1 MTLADKIY
9 RPLYFINNLYF
20 VRCINFLL
28 HYLMQKVLVCPSLF
42 AHFLTKVLPRTSRG
56 SGLLGPH
63 SLLSEP
69 AHFQVELLYNQ
80 CPQIIFFDSGLFIMD
95 TTGKLWEESLDDY
108 INRSLFPFQKPLLP
122 CLKML
127 QASTTGYL
135 SGSLFSP
142 ADKLST
148 ILTYTCICQL
158 VPLKE
163 FFKLY
168 DNLHQANVGGFGSLT
183 K

>member
-1 MTLADKIY
+1 ME
-9 RPLYFINNLYF
+9 
-20 VRCINFLL
+20 
-28 HYLMQKVLVCPSLF
+28 
-42 AHFLTKVLPRTSRG
+42 VLPRRSRG

-108 INRSLFPFQKPLLP
+108 INRSLFPFQKPLLS

-135 SGSLFSP
+135 SDYLFSP
-142 ADKLST
+142 ADKLLT

-158 VPLKE
+158 VPLNN
-163 FFKLY
+163 FLSYTITCTKLM
-168 DNLHQANVGGFGSLT
+168 QAVLAASQNNFVRFARFS
-183 K
+183 